1 MAYGFLCSLRPFL
14 QQNEATELRG
24 LAVQAAVAANLK
36 PGEKLSIPASENPIY
51 TSLKKNGE
59 LVQSLYHIEVF
70 GNLFHE
76 GATSD
81 ITKVVAKDR
90 AVVFNISLID
100 FYFVMASH
108 YDLAQGLIH
117 NVTERKTETINS

>member
-1 MAYGFLCSLRPFL
+1 MAYGFPRSLRPFL

-24 LAVQAAVAANLK
+24 LAVQTAVAANLK
-36 PGEKLSIPASENPIY
+36 PGEKLNITVSENPNY

-59 LVQSLYHIEVF
+59 VVQNLNHIEVV
-70 GNLFHE
+70 GDLFHE
-76 GATSD
+76 EATPD

-90 AVVFNISLID
+90 AVAFNFSLID

-108 YDLAQGLIH
+108 YDLAQGLIP
-117 NVTERKTETINS
+117 NVNERKTETINL